1 MFCEGFGG
9 TGVSF
14 AHAYDCLVRRVPRAR
29 DGPWFETLRPVTGAE
44 SQVILVATPMTVLC
58 VVRLVR
64 AVGSVLAHC
73 GQ

>member
-1 MFCEGFGG
+1 MFCEGCGG
-9 TGVSF
+9 TGDSF

-29 DGPWFETLRPVTGAE
+29 DGKWFETLRPVTGAG
-44 SQVILVATPMTVLC
+44 SQVILLATPMTVLC

-64 AVGSVLAHC
+64 DSGSVLAHC